1 MKLHSLATDCGIP
14 QDKRVVVG
22 VAPFAHILL
31 EPSRVRTMPRDHA
44 CIFDHLRHST
54 TIFFFFDQLHPGAH
68 VFEQQVHVIVLRSRL
83 GLAQR
88 ELVTVCSVLQIT
100 DGLIQ
105 RVLSKPDK
113 AIVLDTSKYF
123 SCTKFW

>member
-1 MKLHSLATDCGIP
+1 MKIHSLATDCGIP

-44 CIFDHLRHST
+44 CIFEHPHHSA
-54 TIFFFFDQLHPGAH
+54 TIILFFGQLHPGAP
-68 VFEQQVHVIVLRSRL
+68 VFEQQLHDIVSRSRL
-83 GLAQR
+83 GIAQL
-88 ELVTVCSVLQIT
+88 ELVTVRSVLQIT

-123 SCTKFW
+123 SCTKIW

>member
-1 MKLHSLATDCGIP
+1 MKIHLLATDCGIP

-22 VAPFAHILL
+22 VAPFVHILL

-44 CIFDHLRHST
+44 CIFEHLRHST
-54 TIFFFFDQLHPGAH
+54 TIILCFDQLHPGAPI
-68 VFEQQVHVIVLRSRL
+68 FEQQLHDIVSCSRS
-83 GLAQR
+83 GLAQL
-88 ELVTVCSVLQIT
+88 ELVTVRSVLQIT

-113 AIVLDTSKYF
+113 AIVLDAFKYF